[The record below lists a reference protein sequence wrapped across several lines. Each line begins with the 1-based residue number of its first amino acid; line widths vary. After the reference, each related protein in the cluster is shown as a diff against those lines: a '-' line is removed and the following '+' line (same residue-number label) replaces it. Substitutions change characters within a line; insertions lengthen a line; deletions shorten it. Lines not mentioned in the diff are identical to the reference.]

1 MGLNGFDVAVIVL
14 YLACVTAFGMHFRKK
29 QNTIKGYFLAGNTI
43 PWWAISLSIVAAETS
58 TLTIISVPGM
68 AYKQD
73 FRFLQLVIGYMI
85 GRVII
90 SLLLIPHYFRG
101 DLVTAY
107 QLIERRFGQRLRGLT
122 AGLFLLTRAAAD
134 GVRVFA
140 IAIVVGIALSGLLRG
155 YSDLARDVAAI
166 AIVLILTLVYTFKGG
181 MSTVIWMDVIQLS
194 VYIAGTVIGL
204 FTIVHLVPGG
214 WHAAYGMAAEAGK
227 FHVFQFGWNFYAKYT
242 FWSGVIGGAFLTT
255 ASHDTDQLI
264 VMRLLASRNERNA
277 KKALIVSG
285 VLVLFQFALF
295 LLIGALLFSFYK
307 LLQPAATFGRMD
319 AIYPTFVVN
328 SMPHG
333 ISGLLVSAILAAA
346 MSSLS
351 ASLYSLSSTTIIDF
365 YSRFNPGASEKRK
378 MFLSRMATIGWGVVL
393 FALAIMWRQ
402 SSQNVLENGLL
413 IASVAYGSLLGV
425 FMLGVLTRRASESG
439 AMVGMVCGFALNIF
453 LWQFPVWHGQKV
465 PYTWYVPL
473 GSIVTFGIGY
483 GASFFLRRSM
493 PVEPVS
499 GVRSQEHP

>member
-140 IAIVVGIALSGLLRG
+140 IAIVVGIALSGILRG

-214 WHAAYGMAAEAGK
+214 WHAAYGMAAEELLRKIHLLVRSDWRSFSDYGQSRHRSAHRDAVACVAQRTQRQEGADS
-227 FHVFQFGWNFYAKYT
+227 QRRP
-242 FWSGVIGGAFLTT
+242 GAFSVC
-255 ASHDTDQLI
+255 A
-264 VMRLLASRNERNA
+264 LLADRRA
-277 KKALIVSG
+277 
-285 VLVLFQFALF
+285 ALF
-295 LLIGALLFSFYK
+295 
-307 LLQPAATFGRMD
+307 
-319 AIYPTFVVN
+319 
-328 SMPHG
+328 
-333 ISGLLVSAILAAA
+333 
-346 MSSLS
+346 
-351 ASLYSLSSTTIIDF
+351 
-365 YSRFNPGASEKRK
+365 
-378 MFLSRMATIGWGVVL
+378 VL
-393 FALAIMWRQ
+393 
-402 SSQNVLENGLL
+402 
-413 IASVAYGSLLGV
+413 
-425 FMLGVLTRRASESG
+425 
-439 AMVGMVCGFALNIF
+439 
-453 LWQFPVWHGQKV
+453 
-465 PYTWYVPL
+465 
-473 GSIVTFGIGY
+473 
-483 GASFFLRRSM
+483 
-493 PVEPVS
+493 
-499 GVRSQEHP
+499 

>member
-29 QNTIKGYFLAGNTI
+29 QNTIKGYFLAEKSI

-68 AYKQD
+68 AYEQD

-107 QLIERRFGQRLRGLT
+107 QLIERRFGQRLRSLT

-140 IAIVVGIALSGLLRG
+140 IAIVVGIALSGLLQG
-155 YSDLARDVAAI
+155 YSDLGRDIAAI
-166 AIVLILTLVYTFKGG
+166 AIVITLTLLFTFKGG
-181 MSTVIWMDVIQLS
+181 MATVIWTDIVQLS
-194 VYIAGTVIGL
+194 VYLTGTVIGL
-204 FTIVHLVPGG
+204 FTIIHLVPGG
-214 WHAAYGMAAEAGK
+214 WHAAYGMAAAAGK

-242 FWSGVIGGAFLTT
+242 FWSGIIGGAFLTT
-255 ASHDTDQLI
+255 ASHGTDQLI
-264 VMRLLASRNERNA
+264 VMRLLASRSERSA
-277 KKALIVSG
+277 KMSLVASG

-295 LLIGALLFSFYK
+295 LLIGALLYSFYK
-307 LLQPAATFGRMD
+307 MLPLSTVFVRSD
-319 AIYPTFVVN
+319 RIYPTFVVN
-328 SMPHG
+328 YMPHG

-346 MSSLS
+346 MSNLS

-365 YSRFNPGASEKRK
+365 YSRLNPGVGEKRR

-393 FALAIMWRQ
+393 FALAIVVRQ
-402 SSQNVLENGLL
+402 SGQKVLEIGLS

-439 AMVGMVCGFALNIF
+439 AMVGMVCGFALNLF
-453 LWQFPVWHGQKV
+453 LWQFTGV

-473 GSIVTFGIGY
+473 GSIVTFAIGY
-483 GASFFLRRSM
+483 GASFFLRRTM
-493 PVEPVS
+493 PVEPATIVGS
-499 GVRSQEHP
+499 

>member
-1 MGLNGFDVAVIVL
+1 MGLNGYDVAVIAV
-14 YLACVTAFGMHFRKK
+14 YLACVTAFGMHFKKK
-29 QNTIKGYFLAGNTI
+29 QSTIKGYFLAEKTI

-68 AYKQD
+68 AYEQD
-73 FRFLQLVIGYMI
+73 FRFIQLVIGYMI

-107 QLIERRFGQRLRGLT
+107 QLIERRFGQRLRSLT
-122 AGLFLLTRAAAD
+122 AGLFLLTRAASD

-140 IAIVVGIALSGLLRG
+140 IAIVVGIALSGFLHG
-155 YSDLARDVAAI
+155 YSDLARDVTAI
-166 AIVLILTLVYTFKGG
+166 AIVMILTLLYTFKGG
-181 MSTVIWMDVIQLS
+181 MATVIWTDVVQLT
-194 VYIAGTVIGL
+194 VYMTGTIIGL
-204 FTIVHLVPGG
+204 FTIAHLFPGG
-214 WHAAYGMAAEAGK
+214 WHAAFGMAAAAGK
-227 FHVFQFGWNFYAKYT
+227 FHVFYFGWNFYAKYT

-255 ASHDTDQLI
+255 ASHGTDQLI
-264 VMRLLASRNERNA
+264 VMRLLASRSERYA
-277 KKALIVSG
+277 KMALVASG
-285 VLVLFQFALF
+285 VLVLFQFSLF
-295 LLIGALLFSFYK
+295 LLIGALLFVMYK
-307 LLQPAATFGRMD
+307 MLPLAATFARPD

-328 SMPHG
+328 CMPHG

-365 YSRFNPGASEKRK
+365 YSRFNPGVSEKRR
-378 MFLSRMATIGWGVVL
+378 MFLSRMATIGWGIVL
-393 FALAIMWRQ
+393 FGLAIVVRQ
-402 SSQNVLENGLL
+402 SGGKVLEIGLS

-439 AMVGMVCGFALNIF
+439 AMVGMLCGFSLNIF
-453 LWQFPVWHGQKV
+453 LWQFTRV

-473 GSIVTFGIGY
+473 GSIATFAIGY
-483 GASFFLRRSM
+483 GASFIFPRIM
-493 PVEPVS
+493 PVEPATVVEAI
-499 GVRSQEHP
+499 GE

>member
-1 MGLNGFDVAVIVL
+1 MGLNLFDVAVIVL

-29 QNTIKGYFLAGNTI
+29 QNTIKGYFLAEKTI

-68 AYKQD
+68 AYEQD

-107 QLIERRFGQRLRGLT
+107 QLIERRFGQRLRSLT
-122 AGLFLLTRAAAD
+122 AGLFLMTRAAAD

-140 IAIVVGIALSGLLRG
+140 IAIVVGIALSGLLHG
-155 YSDLARDVAAI
+155 YSDLGRDVTAI
-166 AIVLILTLVYTFKGG
+166 AIVIALTLLFTFKGG
-181 MSTVIWMDVIQLS
+181 MATVIWTDIVQLS
-194 VYIAGTVIGL
+194 VYLTGTVIGL

-214 WHAAYGMAAEAGK
+214 WHAAYGMASAAGK

-255 ASHDTDQLI
+255 ASHGTDQLI
-264 VMRLLASRNERNA
+264 VMRLLASRSERYA
-277 KKALIVSG
+277 KMALLMSG

-295 LLIGALLFSFYK
+295 LLIGALLFVFYK
-307 LLQPAATFGRMD
+307 LLPPAAIFVRSD
-319 AIYPTFVVN
+319 RIYPTFVVN
-328 SMPHG
+328 YMPHG

-346 MSSLS
+346 MSNLS

-365 YSRFNPGASEKRK
+365 YSRFNPGVTEKRK
-378 MFLSRMATIGWGVVL
+378 MFLSRMATIGWGIVL
-393 FALAIMWRQ
+393 FGLAIVVRQ
-402 SSQNVLENGLL
+402 SGQKVLEIGLS

-453 LWQFPVWHGQKV
+453 LWQFTPV

-473 GSIVTFGIGY
+473 GSIVTFTIGY
-483 GASFFLRRSM
+483 GASFFLRRTM
-493 PVEPVS
+493 PVEQVTEF
-499 GVRSQEHP
+499 RA

>member
-29 QNTIKGYFLAGNTI
+29 QDTIKGYFLAGNTI

-68 AYKQD
+68 AYEQD

-107 QLIERRFGQRLRGLT
+107 QLIERRFGQRLRSLT
-122 AGLFLLTRAAAD
+122 AGLFLMTRAAAD

-155 YSDLARDVAAI
+155 SSDLGRDVAAI
-166 AIVLILTLVYTFKGG
+166 AIVIILTLVYTFKGG

-194 VYIAGTVIGL
+194 VYLTGTVIGL
-204 FTIVHLVPGG
+204 FTITHLVPGG
-214 WHAAYGMAAEAGK
+214 WHQAYGMAAEAHK
-227 FHVFQFGWNFYAKYT
+227 FHLFEFGWNFYAKYT

-255 ASHDTDQLI
+255 ASHGTDQLI
-264 VMRLLASRNERNA
+264 VMRLLASRSERNA
-277 KKALIVSG
+277 KMALIASG
-285 VLVLFQFALF
+285 VLVLMQFALF
-295 LLIGALLFSFYK
+295 LLIGALLFAFYK
-307 LLQPAATFGRMD
+307 LLPPAAAFVRSD
-319 AIYPTFVVN
+319 RIYPTFVVN
-328 SMPHG
+328 YMPHG

-346 MSSLS
+346 MTNLS

-378 MFLSRMATIGWGVVL
+378 MYLSRMATIFWGVVL
-393 FALAIMWRQ
+393 FALAIVVRQ
-402 SSQNVLENGLL
+402 SGQKVLEVGLS

-439 AMVGMVCGFALNIF
+439 AMIGMVCGFALNLF
-453 LWQFPVWHGQKV
+453 LWQFTMV

-483 GASFFLRRSM
+483 GASFIFRRTM
-493 PVEPVS
+493 PVEPATAV
-499 GVRSQEHP
+499 GSQERP

>member
-14 YLACVTAFGMHFRKK
+14 YLAGVTAFGMHFKKK
-29 QNTIKGYFLAGNTI
+29 QNTIKGYFLAEKSI

-68 AYKQD
+68 AYEQD

-107 QLIERRFGQRLRGLT
+107 QLIERRFGQRLRSLT

-155 YSDLARDVAAI
+155 SSDLVRDVAAI
-166 AIVLILTLVYTFKGG
+166 AIVITLTLLFTFKGG
-181 MSTVIWMDVIQLS
+181 MATVIWMDIMQLS
-194 VYIAGTVIGL
+194 VYLTGTVIGM

-214 WHAAYGMAAEAGK
+214 WHAAYGMAAAAGK

-242 FWSGVIGGAFLTT
+242 FWSGIIGGAFLTT
-255 ASHDTDQLI
+255 ASHGTDQLI
-264 VMRLLASRNERNA
+264 VMRLLASRNELSA
-277 KKALIVSG
+277 KMSLIASG
-285 VLVLFQFALF
+285 MLVLFQFALF
-295 LLIGALLFSFYK
+295 LLIGALLYAFYK
-307 LLQPAATFGRMD
+307 LLPLSEAFVRSD
-319 AIYPTFVVN
+319 RIYPTFVVN
-328 SMPHG
+328 YMPHG

-346 MSSLS
+346 MSNLS

-365 YSRFNPGASEKRK
+365 YSRLNPGVSEKRR

-393 FALAIMWRQ
+393 FALAIVVRQ
-402 SSQNVLENGLL
+402 SGQKVLEIGLS

-453 LWQFPVWHGQKV
+453 LWQFTGV

-473 GSIVTFGIGY
+473 GSIVTFAIGY
-483 GASFFLRRSM
+483 GASFFLRRTM
-493 PVEPVS
+493 PVEPATVAGS
-499 GVRSQEHP
+499 